1 MIQSG
6 RRPRRG
12 FRVTTLLVP
21 TLFVLTLFA
30 GGLIPTQ
37 ASATPKPTVDS
48 VRQQVEQL
56 HDQAEAAT
64 ERYNSAKEQLAGLTV
79 RLAAAHAR
87 VGDQQKALNLAREAL
102 GKVAAETYKAGD
114 FATLSLLFSEN
125 PDGYVSTSQ
134 LMTSLGDRK
143 ADAVDSLLRQRQ
155 ELAASIT
162 DVQEQQERLRKTQQ
176 DLQDARVEVQG
187 KLSAATTLL
196 GRLTDGE
203 RGQLTAGTNSRYR
216 ASLSDLGIAVPAS
229 GRPTCDDVPVVAPNA
244 RVGKVLAYACAQLG
258 DPYRWAGD
266 GPTTFDCS
274 GLTLSAWRQAGVS
287 LPHNA
292 AMQAGYGTKVGK
304 DALQPGDLVFFGS
317 PIHHVGIY
325 IGGGAMLHAPQTG
338 DVVKIAPMRW
348 QDLITAV
355 RL

>member
-1 MIQSG
+1 M
-6 RRPRRG
+6 
-12 FRVTTLLVP
+12 TLIVLM
-21 TLFVLTLFA
+21 LFT
-30 GGLIPTQ
+30 GGLVQTE
-37 ASATPKPTVDS
+37 AAATPKPAAKPAAKPTVES
-48 VRQQVEQL
+48 VRQQIEQL

-64 ERYNSAKEQLAGLTV
+64 ERYNAAKEQIAGLNV
-79 RLAAAHAR
+79 RLAAAQVR
-87 VGDQQKALNLAREAL
+87 VADQQKALGVARDAL
-102 GKVAAETYKAGD
+102 GRVAAETYKAGD
-114 FATLSLLFSEN
+114 FATLSLFFSEN
-125 PDGYVSTSQ
+125 PDGYVSTNQ

-155 ELAASIT
+155 QLAASMT

-176 DLQDARVEVQG
+176 DLQDSRVEVQK

-203 RGQLTAGTNSRYR
+203 RGQLTAGTSSRYR

-229 GRPTCDDVPVVAPNA
+229 GRPSCEDVPVVAPNA

-258 DPYRWAGD
+258 DPYVWAAD
-266 GPTTFDCS
+266 GPGSFDCS
-274 GLTLSAWRQAGVS
+274 GLTLMAWKQAGVS

-292 AMQAGYGTKVGK
+292 AMQATHGKKVGK
-304 DALQPGDLVFFGS
+304 DDLEPGDLVFFRS
-317 PIHHVGIY
+317 PIGHVSIY
-325 IGGGAMLHAPQTG
+325 IGGGAMLTAPQTG

-348 QDLITAV
+348 RDFTTAV